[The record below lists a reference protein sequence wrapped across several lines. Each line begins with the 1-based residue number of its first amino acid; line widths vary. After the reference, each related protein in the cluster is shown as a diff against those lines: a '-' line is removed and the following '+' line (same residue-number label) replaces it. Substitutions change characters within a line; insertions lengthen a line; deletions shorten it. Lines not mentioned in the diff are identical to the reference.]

1 MTDIMVPAT
10 PVTGLMAKIV
20 RDNVANPD
28 TELGARALTQIM
40 APYKQQTLSRAQ
52 QAYRTAYAENPD
64 DATLPNM
71 LNDAAV
77 IEWYLARPDYKDAT
91 VRENEQKAI
100 QVNAEITSL
109 TSQRTAHENKLA
121 TATESEVA
129 GIQNIID
136 ALDARIAALS
146 A

>member
-28 TELGARALTQIM
+28 TELGARALAKIM
-40 APYKQQTLSRAQ
+40 EPFKQDTLRRAEA
-52 QAYRTAYAENPD
+52 AYNKAHAEGHK
-64 DATLPNM
+64 AELPNW
-71 LNDAAV
+71 LDKDD
-77 IEWYLARPDYKDAT
+77 IIQWYLAQPDYKDAT

-100 QVNAEITSL
+100 QVNAEIASL
-109 TSQRTAHENKLA
+109 VSQRTAHENKLA
-121 TATESEVA
+121 TAAESEVA

-136 ALDARIAALS
+136 ALDARIAALG